1 MIDPNDNSSAES
13 FINTIKTAKKSAK
26 TKDGS
31 YPSPRTPWTKEE
43 DEQLITLIKKLGPS
57 NWNEIASSF
66 KIKTAKQCRDHYRNV
81 LDPGIKNSQWTID
94 EEKTLIQKYNLFG
107 PQWSLISSFLPGR
120 STTMIRN
127 YTRVLFMN
135 GKINN
140 DEKQRT
146 SSGNSCSEIEDHY
159 NVNSNVKNESNFS
172 VTDISCLLNRP
183 YSLSNS
189 L

>member
-1 MIDPNDNSSAES
+1 MTIPQLNHSS
-13 FINTIKTAKKSAK
+13 ITKNTIKTAKKSAK

-127 YTRVLFMN
+127 YTRVLVMN
-135 GKINN
+135 GKINI

-146 SSGNSCSEIEDHY
+146 SSGNSFSEIEDHY
-159 NVNSNVKNESNFS
+159 NDYSNVKNESNFS